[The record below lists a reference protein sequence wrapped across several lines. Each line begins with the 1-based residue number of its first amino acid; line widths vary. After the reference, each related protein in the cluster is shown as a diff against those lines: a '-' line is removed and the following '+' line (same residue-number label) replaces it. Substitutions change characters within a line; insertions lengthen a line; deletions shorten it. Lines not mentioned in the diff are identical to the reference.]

1 MKALLKTNQC
11 LRVKH
16 LAQIL
21 SKAYFFR
28 WQNKS
33 NQLKIVKETIYEI
46 GLLACLNL

>member
-1 MKALLKTNQC
+1 MKALLKNNN
-11 LRVKH
+11 LIKAKY

-33 NQLKIVKETIYEI
+33 I
-46 GLLACLNL
+46 